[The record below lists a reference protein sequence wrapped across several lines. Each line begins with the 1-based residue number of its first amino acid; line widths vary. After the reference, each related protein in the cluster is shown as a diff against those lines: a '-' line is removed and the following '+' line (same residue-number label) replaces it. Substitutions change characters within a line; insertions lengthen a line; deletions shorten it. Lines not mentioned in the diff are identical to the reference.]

1 LVRAKS
7 IPETV
12 SVTHVSSAFLLVTAV
27 AGSDAP
33 TVANSMKPQVVV
45 RATRVCLIAR
55 IKRTTKYPLLDL
67 IFSDDPREQEPAARR
82 PTRNGLT
89 AGEPRRDRAQI
100 DVVFGQNLNILLSQL
115 QPLLILSLVT
125 RPVYPGG
132 PSPFQGSWR

>member
-27 AGSDAP
+27 AGSDVP

-55 IKRTTKYPLLDL
+55 IKRTTNTR
-67 IFSDDPREQEPAARR
+67 FSIWFSAMTRGSKNR
-82 PTRNGLT
+82 PHG
-89 AGEPRRDRAQI
+89 APHQKG
-100 DVVFGQNLNILLSQL
+100 
-115 QPLLILSLVT
+115 
-125 RPVYPGG
+125 
-132 PSPFQGSWR
+132 

>member
-1 LVRAKS
+1 
-7 IPETV
+7 
-12 SVTHVSSAFLLVTAV
+12 
-27 AGSDAP
+27 
-33 TVANSMKPQVVV
+33 MKPQVVV

-82 PTRNGLT
+82 PTRKGLT

-100 DVVFGQNLNILLSQL
+100 DVVFGRNLNILLSQL

-125 RPVYPGG
+125 RPVYLGG